1 MESTFTKNERKFFTP
16 VPGAPQSTSSS
27 EKVQGDTSL
36 KIYGLGQ
43 TDVVLDGFL

>member
-16 VPGAPQSTSSS
+16 VPGAPQGASRS

-36 KIYGLGQ
+36 KNYGLGQ
-43 TDVVLDGFL
+43 ADVVFDGFL